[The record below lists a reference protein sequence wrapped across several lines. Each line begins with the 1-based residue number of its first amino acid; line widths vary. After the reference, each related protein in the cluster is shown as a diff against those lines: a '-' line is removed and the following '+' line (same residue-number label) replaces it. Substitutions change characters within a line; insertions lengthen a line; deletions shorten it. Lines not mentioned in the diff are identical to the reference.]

1 MAASCIE
8 CRAAYTRGWDNV
20 AKTPKDTEHG
30 SYDSDAWIGLFY
42 QVVKPL
48 VMLHN
53 LSDFL

>member
-30 SYDSDAWIGLFY
+30 SYEDSDA
-42 QVVKPL
+42 
-48 VMLHN
+48 
-53 LSDFL
+53 